1 MLKQT
6 GVQVFMGLKFKYRD
20 LWYHGKL
27 VPKRAYEQLED
38 LQKQIDELKTA
49 QQTKQ
54 DTSKE
59 SGPQEG
65 GS

>member
-1 MLKQT
+1 
-6 GVQVFMGLKFKYRD
+6 MGLKFKYRD

-27 VPKRAYEQLED
+27 APKRVYEQLED

-49 QQTKQ
+49 QETKQ
-54 DTSKE
+54 NTSKE
-59 SGPQEG
+59 SETQEG

>member
-1 MLKQT
+1 M
-6 GVQVFMGLKFKYRD
+6 VLKFKYRD

-27 VPKRAYEQLED
+27 VPKRVYEQFED

-49 QQTKQ
+49 QETKKTT
-54 DTSKE
+54 DKE
-59 SGPQEG
+59 SETQEG

>member
-1 MLKQT
+1 
-6 GVQVFMGLKFKYRD
+6 MGLKFKYRD

-27 VPKRAYEQLED
+27 APKRVYEQLED

-59 SGPQEG
+59 SEPQEG

>member
-1 MLKQT
+1 
-6 GVQVFMGLKFKYRD
+6 MGLKFKYRD

-27 VPKRAYEQLED
+27 ASKRVYEQLED

-49 QQTKQ
+49 QETKKNT
-54 DTSKE
+54 DKE
-59 SGPQEG
+59 SETQEG

>member
-1 MLKQT
+1 
-6 GVQVFMGLKFKYRD
+6 MGLKFKYRD

-27 VPKRAYEQLED
+27 VSKRVYEQLED

-49 QQTKQ
+49 QQTNQ
-54 DTSKE
+54 DSSKE
-59 SGPQEG
+59 SEPQEG